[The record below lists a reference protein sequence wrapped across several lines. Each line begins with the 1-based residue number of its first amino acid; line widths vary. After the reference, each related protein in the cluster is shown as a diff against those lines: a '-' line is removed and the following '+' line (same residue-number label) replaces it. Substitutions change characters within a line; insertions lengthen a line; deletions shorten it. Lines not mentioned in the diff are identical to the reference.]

1 LSWSAD
7 DLACAEAD
15 AQTTARQKIDA
26 DASGVNDLLTIAGGC
41 IGSYPISGRTM
52 SRVAREIVSV
62 LPDPVAGEVNI
73 VVSGYRISLTA
84 DEAASLARGVL
95 NCLGQLR
102 WGEKRAA
109 GIAMA
114 SPPAAGS
121 PEAPRAAAADGGPRP
136 AASPAAVEPD
146 AVQQRHR
153 TLIQASIRDK
163 GLSLRE
169 ERRS

>member
-1 LSWSAD
+1 
-7 DLACAEAD
+7 
-15 AQTTARQKIDA
+15 
-26 DASGVNDLLTIAGGC
+26 
-41 IGSYPISGRTM
+41 M

-62 LPDPVAGEVNI
+62 LPDPVAGEVNV

-84 DEAASLARGVL
+84 DETAVLARGLL
-95 NCLGQLR
+95 NCLNQLR

-109 GIAMA
+109 GAIDHHHPTTTLSAT
-114 SPPAAGS
+114 GL
-121 PEAPRAAAADGGPRP
+121 PEAAPRASAGDDAAKP
-136 AASPAAVEPD
+136 ALSPVAVEPD

>member
-1 LSWSAD
+1 
-7 DLACAEAD
+7 
-15 AQTTARQKIDA
+15 
-26 DASGVNDLLTIAGGC
+26 
-41 IGSYPISGRTM
+41 M

-62 LPDPVAGEVNI
+62 LPDPVAGEVNV

-84 DEAASLARGVL
+84 DEAASLARGLL
-95 NCLGQLR
+95 NSLGQLR

-109 GIAMA
+109 GQPAA
-114 SPPAAGS
+114 SPPATGL
-121 PEAPRAAAADGGPRP
+121 PEAPAAI
-136 AASPAAVEPD
+136 EPEV
-146 AVQQRHR
+146 AQQRHR

>member
-1 LSWSAD
+1 
-7 DLACAEAD
+7 
-15 AQTTARQKIDA
+15 
-26 DASGVNDLLTIAGGC
+26 
-41 IGSYPISGRTM
+41 M
-52 SRVAREIVSV
+52 SRVAREVVSV

-84 DEAASLARGVL
+84 DEAALLARGVL

-102 WGEKRAA
+102 WGEKRSA
-109 GIAMA
+109 GQAIAG
-114 SPPAAGS
+114 PPTTR
-121 PEAPRAAAADGGPRP
+121 PDEAPRAAYEGVKPAVPP
-136 AASPAAVEPD
+136 AAEPD

>member
-1 LSWSAD
+1 
-7 DLACAEAD
+7 
-15 AQTTARQKIDA
+15 
-26 DASGVNDLLTIAGGC
+26 
-41 IGSYPISGRTM
+41 M

-62 LPDPVAGEVNI
+62 LSDPVAGEVNV

-84 DEAASLARGVL
+84 DEAALLARGLL

-109 GIAMA
+109 GPSIT
-114 SPPAAGS
+114 SPA
-121 PEAPRAAAADGGPRP
+121 EAPPRASAAYEGAKP
-136 AASPAAVEPD
+136 AASPAADESD
-146 AVQQRHR
+146 AAQQRHR
-153 TLIQASIRDK
+153 TLIQASIKDK

>member
-1 LSWSAD
+1 
-7 DLACAEAD
+7 
-15 AQTTARQKIDA
+15 
-26 DASGVNDLLTIAGGC
+26 
-41 IGSYPISGRTM
+41 M

-62 LPDPVAGEVNI
+62 LSDPVAGEVNV
-73 VVSGYRISLTA
+73 VVSGYRISLTT
-84 DEAASLARGVL
+84 DEAALLARGLL

-109 GIAMA
+109 GQAIASPSVAGAAEAPPRASAAYEGAKPAA
-114 SPPAAGS
+114 SPPADES
-121 PEAPRAAAADGGPRP
+121 DAA
-136 AASPAAVEPD
+136 
-146 AVQQRHR
+146 QQRHR

>member
-1 LSWSAD
+1 
-7 DLACAEAD
+7 
-15 AQTTARQKIDA
+15 
-26 DASGVNDLLTIAGGC
+26 
-41 IGSYPISGRTM
+41 M

-84 DEAASLARGVL
+84 DEAALLARGVL

-109 GIAMA
+109 GQAIAGPPA
-114 SPPAAGS
+114 AHGDETARAAYEGAKPGVPPAAG
-121 PEAPRAAAADGGPRP
+121 EAEAA
-136 AASPAAVEPD
+136 
-146 AVQQRHR
+146 QQRRR
-153 TLIQASIRDK
+153 TLIQASIKDK
-163 GLSLRE
+163 ALSLRE

>member
-1 LSWSAD
+1 
-7 DLACAEAD
+7 
-15 AQTTARQKIDA
+15 
-26 DASGVNDLLTIAGGC
+26 
-41 IGSYPISGRTM
+41 M

-62 LPDPVAGEVNI
+62 LPDPVAGEVNV

-84 DEAASLARGVL
+84 DETAVLARGLL
-95 NCLGQLR
+95 NCLSQLR

-109 GIAMA
+109 GTTGHHHHPTTTLSAT
-114 SPPAAGS
+114 GL
-121 PEAPRAAAADGGPRP
+121 PEAPPRASASQDAAKP
-136 AASPAAVEPD
+136 AMSAVAVEPD

>member
-1 LSWSAD
+1 
-7 DLACAEAD
+7 
-15 AQTTARQKIDA
+15 
-26 DASGVNDLLTIAGGC
+26 
-41 IGSYPISGRTM
+41 M

-62 LPDPVAGEVNI
+62 LTDPVAGEVNI

-84 DEAASLARGVL
+84 DEAALLARGVL

-109 GIAMA
+109 GQAIAGPPTTRTDEA
-114 SPPAAGS
+114 PHAAYEGAKPAVPPAA
-121 PEAPRAAAADGGPRP
+121 A
-136 AASPAAVEPD
+136 EPD
-146 AVQQRHR
+146 AAQQRHR

>member
-1 LSWSAD
+1 
-7 DLACAEAD
+7 
-15 AQTTARQKIDA
+15 
-26 DASGVNDLLTIAGGC
+26 
-41 IGSYPISGRTM
+41 M

-84 DEAASLARGVL
+84 DEAALLARGLL
-95 NCLGQLR
+95 NSLGQLR
-102 WGEKRAA
+102 WGEKRVTGQAIA
-109 GIAMA
+109 G
-114 SPPAAGS
+114 PPPGRTDE
-121 PEAPRAAAADGGPRP
+121 PPRAAYEGAKP
-136 AASPAAVEPD
+136 AMPPPPVEPD
-146 AVQQRHR
+146 AAQQRHR